1 MQLLRPAA
9 VTCLAACA
17 AMLWLAQATTRPAS
31 AAPVPE
37 PKALS
42 QRIDSEVEALWKR
55 DNIKPAALS
64 SDAEFVRRVY
74 LDTLGVPPTGAQAD
88 AFLRDLSKDKRAT
101 LIETLLADP
110 RFGQHLADLWMP
122 ILRERGN
129 DLGELGVS
137 AGDVMAAWLADQFN
151 ADVPFNQTITALVT
165 AEGPISKNP
174 ASAYYALMGF
184 PAPVPDAAG
193 LTLKNFAGMQLQ
205 CAQCHD
211 HPYETAW
218 KQSTFRGVASFF
230 TPIEVTADFYTQPID
245 PTLVTKDPL
254 PRDMLQAYLKTPG
267 IDADAINRVND
278 LLTYDAPQFPGD
290 TPVKSRDGAS
300 WRRLMA
306 SWLTSTRNRTAMQ
319 YQVNRFWSFLFGSG
333 LVNAV
338 DDFNSLNT
346 PSHPALLDALAD
358 DYAANGFRIK
368 RLYRTIL
375 NSRTW
380 QLSSAGVDPKALPWH
395 FAASRPRPL
404 TPEQFFGALFNMVE
418 GQGFIKAF
426 SRQTLNTY
434 QKLSQFAALLELQR
448 KQGQEPE
455 NAPKFNLALLQVYE
469 KRLEAMGP
477 LWQIRRGLS
486 AQYAQLSSD
495 DERVQSESLTGSVD
509 QALTILNGEVT
520 RRLGGSLNGSL
531 VYAIMR
537 DHEDAPHRIS
547 ALFLAVLSRKP
558 TEAEYTRLRAIVED
572 AANANEAYEDLFF
585 ALISTTEFA
594 TNH

>member
-1 MQLLRPAA
+1 MRLLRPAA
-9 VTCLAACA
+9 LASFAACA
-17 AMLWLAQATTRPAS
+17 AFAWLAATQPQPVV
-31 AAPVPE
+31 AAPAPDHT
-37 PKALS
+37 ALS
-42 QRIDSEVEALWKR
+42 RRIDSEIEALWKR

-64 SDAEFVRRVY
+64 SDAEFLRRVY
-74 LDTLGVPPTGAQAD
+74 LDTVGVPPTGAQAD
-88 AFLRDLSKDKRAT
+88 AFLRDLSKDKRTT

-110 RFGQHLADLWMP
+110 RFGQHLADLWLP

-137 AGDVMAAWLADQFN
+137 AGDVMAAWLAEQFN
-151 ADVPFNQTITALVT
+151 ADVPFRQIITALVT

-184 PAPVPDAAG
+184 PAPVADAAG

-211 HPYETAW
+211 HPWEAAW

-230 TPIEVTADFYTQPID
+230 APVEVTADFYTQPID

-254 PRDMLQAYLKTPG
+254 PRGMLEAYLKTPG
-267 IDADAINRVND
+267 IDVDAINRVND

-290 TPVKSRDGAS
+290 APVKSRDGAR

-306 SWLTSTRNRTAMQ
+306 SWLTSPKNRTAMQ

-333 LVNAV
+333 LVNPV

-346 PSHPALLDALAD
+346 PSHPALLQALAD
-358 DYAANGFRIK
+358 DWATSGFAVK
-368 RLYRTIL
+368 RLYRAIL

-380 QLSSAGVDPKALPWH
+380 QLSGAGADAKSLPWH
-395 FAASRPRPL
+395 FAASRARPL

-418 GQGFIKAF
+418 GDGFIKAF
-426 SRQTLNTY
+426 SRQTQNSY
-434 QKLSQFAALLELQR
+434 QKLSQFAALIELQR
-448 KQGQEPE
+448 KQGKEPE
-455 NAPKFNLALLQVYE
+455 NAPKFNLELLQTYE
-469 KRLEAMGP
+469 KHLDAMGP
-477 LWQIRRGLS
+477 LWQIRRGLA

-495 DERVQSESLTGSVD
+495 DERAQSESLTGSID
-509 QALTILNGEVT
+509 QALTVLNGEVT

-537 DHEDAPHRIS
+537 DHKEAPQRIS

-558 TEAEYTRLRAIVED
+558 TEAEYTRLRAVVED
-572 AANANEAYEDLFF
+572 AANASEAYEDLFF